1 MSVLCVKCVSEK
13 ASLECSQCGQGQSQL
28 HKLFTTSYT
37 LYLLALTVHPPG
49 CCCCEFCVVLCA
61 LTVDAVFGVAV
72 SAPLCEACFN
82 DIHQTTSA
90 LHNIKAIVSEPAH
103 SKVVFKL

>member
-1 MSVLCVKCVSEK
+1 MWPRSVSTPQTLQYFIHSLSPRLHGPPARLLLLWILC
-13 ASLECSQCGQGQSQL
+13 
-28 HKLFTTSYT
+28 
-37 LYLLALTVHPPG
+37 
-49 CCCCEFCVVLCA
+49 CVVSA

-72 SAPLCEACFN
+72 CAPLCEACSN

>member
-1 MSVLCVKCVSEK
+1 MAKVSLNSINSSLLHTLSIFSPSRSTRPAAAAVNFVL
-13 ASLECSQCGQGQSQL
+13 
-28 HKLFTTSYT
+28 
-37 LYLLALTVHPPG
+37 
-49 CCCCEFCVVLCA
+49 LCA

-72 SAPLCEACFN
+72 SAPLCEACSN

-103 SKVVFKL
+103 SKVVSKL